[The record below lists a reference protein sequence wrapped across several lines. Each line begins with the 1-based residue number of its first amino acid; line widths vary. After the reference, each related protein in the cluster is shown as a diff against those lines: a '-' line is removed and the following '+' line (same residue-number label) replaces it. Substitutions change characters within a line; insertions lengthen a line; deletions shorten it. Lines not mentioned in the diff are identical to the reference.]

1 MTDVLILGGGL
12 AGSASA
18 YLLAKAGKGVRLI
31 ERENG
36 AHHKVCG
43 EFLSIEAH
51 RHLVDLGVDV
61 GRMGAA
67 PIDLIQ
73 IASGRHIAEAQ
84 LPFAAFGFSRYQLDE
99 ALIERASD
107 AGAVIERGVKI
118 QSVESDHVRTSSGE
132 RVGNNLLLATGKHG
146 VRRLTPACS
155 KDDNPYVGFK
165 MHYRLTR
172 PARSRID
179 RAIRLILFDGG
190 YAGLQPIEDGLANL
204 CLVIRRDKLVNVG
217 GNWASVHSMLASLDH
232 CRDMLTDAEPM
243 FTKPV
248 TIANL
253 AYGRTPDRHAPD
265 PIFRLGDQAG
275 MTASL
280 TGDGMAVALR
290 SAFIAAQC
298 VKEGKDATDYR
309 AWHRREMMRQMR
321 CAMALQHM
329 QEIPVVRLLGMY
341 ALGVWPALLK
351 YAARATRLPQWQIP
365 SSV

>member
-1 MTDVLILGGGL
+1 MADILILGGGL

-18 YLLAKAGKGVRLI
+18 LLLAKAGKDVRLI

-36 AHHKVCG
+36 AHHKTCG

-51 RHLVDLGVDV
+51 RHLIDLGVNV

-67 PIDLIQ
+67 QIDHIQ
-73 IASGRHIAEAQ
+73 VASGRHIVEAQ

-99 ALIERASD
+99 TLIERAAD
-107 AGAVIERGVKI
+107 AGAVIDRGVKI
-118 QSVESDHVRTSSGE
+118 QSVEGDHVRTSSGQ
-132 RVGNNLLLATGKHG
+132 RAGNNLLLATGKHG
-146 VRRLTPACS
+146 VRGLTSVCS
-155 KDDNPYVGFK
+155 NDDNPYVGFK
-165 MHYRLTR
+165 MHYRLT
-172 PARSRID
+172 PSARFRID

-204 CLVIRRDKLVNVG
+204 CLVIRRDKLVKVG

-253 AYGRTPDRHAPD
+253 AYGRTPNQHATD

-298 VKEGKDATDYR
+298 VKDEKDAMDYR
-309 AWHRREMMRQMR
+309 AWHRREMMRQMQ

-329 QEIPVVRLLGMY
+329 QEIPVVRLIGMY
-341 ALGVWPALLK
+341 AVGLWPALLK
-351 YAARATRLPQWQIP
+351 YAACATRLPQWQLP